1 MNEIRFTL
9 MPISGAAK
17 ESGGYRAKILRRPGK
32 EAMDF
37 DAVVEEAIKTHL
49 AGMSPL
55 LVKTVVTGVLTS
67 MIEGVARDGTTR
79 RIDDFLSL
87 SLKIHGRFDDKG
99 DDFDAERHKLAMVVS
114 QLNEFR
120 PDLTGANVVN
130 VNRRRRF
137 RLYSVQ
143 SEGGGGCGRIVPGR
157 TIIIKGGDLDLDLST
172 EYIALNVTTG
182 PDGDEGFGPLDV
194 LSKSD
199 TEIRCACPSRL
210 TDNAEKY
217 YGKSFII
224 TAAKYSDPM
233 DLYTRIDRTV
243 KGVIARP

>member
-37 DAVVEEAIKTHL
+37 DAVVAEAIDTHL
-49 AGMSPL
+49 AGMSPIM
-55 LVKTVVTGVLTS
+55 VKTVVTGVLRS

-99 DDFDAERHKLAMVVS
+99 DDFDEERHSLAMVVS

-120 PDLTGANVVN
+120 PKLSGAKVVN
-130 VNRRRRF
+130 VNRRRQF
-137 RLYSVQ
+137 RLYSVH
-143 SEGGGGCGRIVPGR
+143 SEGVKGSGCIVPGR
-157 TIIIKGGDLDLDLST
+157 VIVLKGADLDLDLSM
-172 EYIALNVTTG
+172 ECLSLNVKLSPTST
-182 PDGDEGFGPLDV
+182 ESFGTLDV
-194 LSKSD
+194 LSKSEA
-199 TEIRCACPSRL
+199 EIRCACPPKL

-217 YGKSFII
+217 YGKAFVID
-224 TAAKYSDPM
+224 AFKYSAPEDVSS
-233 DLYTRIDRTV
+233 RIGRTV
-243 KGVIARP
+243 RGVIARP

>member
-32 EAMDF
+32 EAMNF
-37 DAVVEEAIKTHL
+37 DAVIAEAIDTHL
-49 AGMSPL
+49 TGMSPIM
-55 LVKTVVTGVLTS
+55 VKTVVTGVFRS

-79 RIDDFLSL
+79 HIDDFLSL

-99 DDFDAERHKLAMVVS
+99 DDFDAERHRLAMVVS

-120 PDLTGANVVN
+120 PDLSGATVVN

-172 EYIALNVTTG
+172 EYIALSVTTG
-182 PDGDEGFGPLDV
+182 PHSGYGFGSLDV

-199 TEIRCACPSRL
+199 TEIRCACPSEL
-210 TDNAEKY
+210 TENAEKY

-224 TAAKYSDPM
+224 AVAKYSDPM
-233 DLYTRIDRTV
+233 DPYSRIDRTV
-243 KGVIARP
+243 RGVIARP